1 MAISGEASPLDGALA
16 LFIFFAS
23 FTGLLPKAQGGAD
36 AFENHPEPNP
46 RVIVIELG

>member
-1 MAISGEASPLDGALA
+1 MAISSEASPLDGALA

-23 FTGLLPKAQGGAD
+23 FTGLLPKAQGGTD
-36 AFENHPEPNP
+36 AFENHPDPNP